1 MGPGRGDTASG
12 CVDAEEAEA
21 SAGQG
26 VLGSWDSHPGL
37 CCADLRLQEA
47 AVCVQGSGGRAGLP
61 SGLQVLL
68 SQPRT
73 CAPLAEEEARGRE
86 KSCRADPCPGVFS
99 LFWGQLAGT
108 EGSRQPRWANT
119 TSRAL

>member
-1 MGPGRGDTASG
+1 M
-12 CVDAEEAEA
+12 CM
-21 SAGQG
+21 
-26 VLGSWDSHPGL
+26 
-37 CCADLRLQEA
+37 
-47 AVCVQGSGGRAGLP
+47 QGSGGRAALS

-73 CAPLAEEEARGRE
+73 CAPLAKEAKGRE
-86 KSCRADPCPGVFS
+86 KSRRADPCPGVFS
-99 LFWGQLAGT
+99 LSWGQLAGT

>member
-1 MGPGRGDTASG
+1 M
-12 CVDAEEAEA
+12 C
-21 SAGQG
+21 
-26 VLGSWDSHPGL
+26 L
-37 CCADLRLQEA
+37 
-47 AVCVQGSGGRAGLP
+47 QGSGSRAGLP

-73 CAPLAEEEARGRE
+73 CAPLAKEEARGGE
-86 KSCRADPCPGVFS
+86 KSRRADPCPGVFS
-99 LFWGQLAGT
+99 LFWGQLADI